1 MLFRS
6 EKLINVPVAVT
17 ALSAAAI
24 ERAHVTDLTQ
34 VAQMT
39 PNLIIAPAGSGTG
52 GSQGTPLPPPT
63 LTFVPDAPSSIVGQ
77 VVSIGSLIYA
87 PLALMAPFAIML
99 LILLVKPTGLYGSTM
114 VKK

>member
-1 MLFRS
+1 MAIYRNITAALLATSALAIPSVASAQSAPGAKPAAEESGRGLEEIVVTARRAS

-17 ALSAAAI
+17 ALSSAMI

-52 GSQGTPLPPPT
+52 GSI
-63 LTFVPDAPSSIVGQ
+63 SI
-77 VVSIGSLIYA
+77 
-87 PLALMAPFAIML
+87 
-99 LILLVKPTGLYGSTM
+99 
-114 VKK
+114 